1 MSHELLSLRQVR
13 EEDRWV
19 LWGWRNSERIRRVST
34 NDADIPRASHDA
46 WFSRQFPT
54 MHDRTIIVQWKG
66 EPVGWYQI
74 EKWDAASR
82 SGEWGIALGE
92 PNVAIGLGGMLPILA
107 LSHAFERID
116 AQKMTGRVLEI
127 NTNVLSIMRRLKI
140 PNLGLDEVVAL
151 REDGS
156 CARSHIFEAE
166 QAQWNEILEAGRALV
181 PSTLRESID
190 HVRASEI
197 PQ

>member
-1 MSHELLSLRQVR
+1 
-13 EEDRWV
+13 
-19 LWGWRNSERIRRVST
+19 
-34 NDADIPRASHDA
+34 
-46 WFSRQFPT
+46 

-140 PNLGLDEVVAL
+140 SNLGLDEVVAL

-156 CARSHIFEAE
+156 SARLHVFEAE

-181 PSTLRESID
+181 PSALRESID